1 MLLIFP
7 QYVTAV
13 KEGSIEGPPFL
24 HSKYVVVDSE
34 WVAVGS
40 WNMWTRSAFYE
51 MEAEI
56 FVSSSSFA
64 ADLQKKFERE
74 KNEFTVHVKTVKE
87 CEKYLPSGCS
97 ICTHF
102 GPFFEVQAP
111 SSPRSIL
118 SVA

>member
-1 MLLIFP
+1 M
-7 QYVTAV
+7 TAL
-13 KEGSIEGPPFL
+13 KEGSNEGPPFL
-24 HSKYVVVDSE
+24 HSKYVVVDSD

-64 ADLQKKFERE
+64 LELQKKFERE
-74 KNEFTVHVKTVKE
+74 RNEFTVQVKTAKE

-97 ICTHF
+97 ICAQF
-102 GPFFEVQAP
+102 GPFFC
-111 SSPRSIL
+111 R
-118 SVA
+118 